1 MPPAIHQ
8 AFLDRALPRLQ
19 ADPRIVGVAVG
30 GSWIDDALDEYS
42 DLDLVIACAPSAHAA
57 VMRDRQAIATALGP
71 LLNAF
76 TGDHVHEPRL
86 LICLYEPGPLH
97 VDLKFVAVDDLAT
110 RVEDPVVLWER
121 DGAVRVVLAR
131 SAACFPLPDPQWI
144 EDRFWTWVHY
154 GATKL
159 GRGELFEVVDFLAAV
174 RDMVLGPMLHL
185 KYGQLPRGVR
195 KLETLA
201 APDVAALAATV
212 ATHDAASGAAAMQ
225 ATVRLYRALR
235 DQAGAPGLIRHARAE
250 AAAVAYLEQVI
261 AHLAL

>member
-1 MPPAIHQ
+1 MPPPIHQ
-8 AFLDRALPRLQ
+8 AFLERALPRLQ
-19 ADPRIVGVAVG
+19 ADPRIVGVAAG

-57 VMRDRQAIATALGP
+57 VMRDRQSIAAALGP

-76 TGDHVHEPRL
+76 TGEHVNEPRL

-97 VDLKFVAVDDLAT
+97 VDLKFVPVGDLAT

-121 DGAVRVVLAR
+121 DGAVGAAIAGSTAR
-131 SAACFPLPDPQWI
+131 FPSPDPQWF
-144 EDRFWTWVHY
+144 EDRFWTWTHY
-154 GATKL
+154 GAAKL

-185 KYGQLPRGVR
+185 KYGRLPRGVR

-212 ATHDAASGAAAMQ
+212 ATHDAASAATAMR

-235 DQAGAPGLIRHARAE
+235 DEAGAPGLVRHVRAE
-250 AAAVAYLEQVI
+250 AAAVAYLEEVI
-261 AHLAL
+261 ARLSL